1 MLVYFCSAT
10 RILCRSVN
18 RRSMRTKTSDVSQ
31 RCGGAMPTSLG
42 SRSSQKK
49 KSAFRLSLPVRIGFL
64 DPLQSLQRQNVSP
77 NRCKCVYKVIHDR
90 ESLIKRHPQNNKTYF
105 TVGQQRLAGITC
117 CTIAS
122 WHHAAQVK
130 GVEMCWEFME
140 IYCLKVS

>member
-42 SRSSQKK
+42 PRSSQKK

-90 ESLIKRHPQNNKTYF
+90 ESLIKRHAVATKQQNILHCWATEVSWNHMLYDCILTS
-105 TVGQQRLAGITC
+105 RCAGEGC
-117 CTIAS
+117 
-122 WHHAAQVK
+122 
-130 GVEMCWEFME
+130 
-140 IYCLKVS
+140 